1 MHRDIDTALL
11 RAFVAVVETGS
22 VTGAAALLNLTQAAV
37 SQQLKRL
44 EELFGVELYERHHK
58 RLTLRP
64 NGERLLAHAHKLI
77 ALNDEVFGAMS
88 SPAYE
93 GEVRLGTP
101 HDIVGPYLPPIL
113 RRFDKAWP
121 RVRVSLKC
129 STTPQLLELLRRG
142 SIDLTLT
149 TEQRCGANGK
159 TLLEDDLVW
168 AGASNGT
175 AHNRDPLP
183 VSLGDDKCEFRPV
196 VLKALRAA
204 GRDWRPV
211 CEVSSMEP
219 LLASIEADLAIAPLL
234 RTTIPHYLQAIERDR
249 RLPRLPKFLI
259 NLYLPPARQSEV
271 AVELARHIAQE
282 FEAHA
287 YRASRSG
294 RGTRMRA
301 AADTSGML
309 AG

>member
-44 EELFGVELYERHHK
+44 EELFGTLLFERHHR
-58 RLTLRP
+58 RLALRP
-64 NGERLLAHAHKLI
+64 DGERLLAHAHKLI
-77 ALNDEVFGAMS
+77 ALNDEVWGAMS
-88 SPAYE
+88 APAYE
-93 GEVRLGTP
+93 GEVRLGVP

-113 RRFDKAWP
+113 RRFDQAWP

-129 STTPQLLELLRRG
+129 TTTAQLLELLRKG
-142 SIDLTLT
+142 DIDLTLT
-149 TEQRCGANGK
+149 TEQRAGGT
-159 TLLEDDLVW
+159 TLLEDELVW
-168 AGASNGT
+168 AGAVNGS
-175 AHNRDPLP
+175 ASGRDPLP
-183 VSLGDDKCEFRPV
+183 VSLGDDKCAFRPA

-234 RTTIPHYLQAIERDR
+234 RTTIPHYLQPIDRDR
-249 RLPRLPKFLI
+249 RLPRLPKFFI
-259 NLYLPPARQSEV
+259 NLYLPPARQSEI
-271 AVELARHIAQE
+271 ALELARHIAQE
-282 FEAHA
+282 FEARS
-287 YRASRSG
+287 YRPNRNG
-294 RGTRMRA
+294 RPTRMLPNA
-301 AADTSGML
+301 SPSGML